1 MVYFFNTCTAAIR
14 TLPLLQFSDV
24 NPEDLDTSQ
33 EDHFA
38 DSFRY
43 FCMSRP
49 ITPQHCAEKAPFEDD
64 PLELNTKKYGQY
76 SYR

>member
-14 TLPLLQFSDV
+14 TLPLLQFSDI

-49 ITPQHCAEKAPFEDD
+49 ITPMSTSAPSACGDD
-64 PLELNTKKYGQY
+64 PLDLNTKRYDSY